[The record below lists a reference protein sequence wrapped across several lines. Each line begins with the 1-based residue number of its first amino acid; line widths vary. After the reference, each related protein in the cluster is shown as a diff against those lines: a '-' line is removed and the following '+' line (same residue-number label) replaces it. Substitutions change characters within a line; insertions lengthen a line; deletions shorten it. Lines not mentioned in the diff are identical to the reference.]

1 MCLESHNKQRRN
13 TYGIKGLVTNSGPTF
28 PLVPSGLLLEVVDLE
43 DLKREVSMT

>member
-1 MCLESHNKQRRN
+1 MNKGEIL
-13 TYGIKGLVTNSGPTF
+13 TCEKGLVTNSGPAF